1 MFKKNKDASNT
12 PVKTEKPAKA
22 PKEPKQKPVKEPKQ
36 PKPPKEPKP
45 PKHKKDARGAKVEQ
59 ELSEVAKSHN
69 IRVSSPYGY
78 YPEDVDPIIVQL
90 ETAVSQLTK
99 ENKQLA
105 TQLHEE
111 QTLRQAASQELA
123 KMKMEVSLFDYPDV
137 SAEESFAMLGRID
150 SITGNYDS
158 EPVSEL
164 QQRFG
169 SQPQPQSPPSNSPKP
184 KIKIKPKST

>member
-1 MFKKNKDASNT
+1 MFKKNKDTSNIPDT
-12 PVKTEKPAKA
+12 QEKPTKT
-22 PKEPKQKPVKEPKQ
+22 PNDSKQKTVKEPKQ
-36 PKPPKEPKP
+36 PKQKKEPKQ
-45 PKHKKDARGAKVEQ
+45 HRQKKDAKGAKVEQ

-78 YPEDVDPIIVQL
+78 YPEDVDPIIIQL

-105 TQLHEE
+105 SQLHEE
-111 QTLRQAASQELA
+111 KELRQAASQELA

-150 SITGNYDS
+150 SITGQYNS

-169 SQPQPQSPPSNSPKP
+169 SQPQPQTSPSVSPKP
-184 KIKIKPKST
+184 KIKIKPKNT